1 MRAAPLAASAA
12 VLLSLSCVGPPARA
26 QHHVHEP
33 PPAAAP
39 PRSQS
44 VYEVSVAL
52 VDQQGRSVGLDLFR
66 GHPVLISMFFA
77 SCPDA
82 CPLLIADI
90 QRIEMELPAR
100 VRADLRVVLVSL
112 DPERDTPE
120 ALQTLARARGID
132 QSRWR
137 LLRAPEDGVREIA
150 AVLGIKYRR
159 LPDGNFNHS
168 SIITLLDPSGIV
180 QARVEGIG
188 QPHADLL
195 KRLRAMAPAPER

>member
-1 MRAAPLAASAA
+1 MRAGPLAACAA
-12 VLLSLSCVGPPARA
+12 VFFVLCCGGSGARA
-26 QHHVHEP
+26 QQHLHEP

-44 VYEVSVAL
+44 VYEVSAAL

-66 GHPVLISMFFA
+66 GHPVLISMFYA
-77 SCPDA
+77 SCRDT

-90 QRIEMELPAR
+90 QRIEMELSPKA
-100 VRADLRVVLVSL
+100 RADLRVVLVSL

-120 ALQTLARARGID
+120 ALQALARARGVD

-137 LLRAPEDGVREIA
+137 LLRAPDETVREIA

-168 SIITLLDPSGIV
+168 SVITLLDPSGVV
-180 QARVEGIG
+180 QSRVEGIG

-195 KRLRAMAPAPER
+195 RRLRASRPSPER